1 MAPGPPNLGD
11 NRFASLSVSPKAKK
25 KRPFQKLPVDF
36 PDLPETQCKNPRF
49 LIVSSINSPKT
60 ISEYN
65 CFAVHRA
72 LMYISKDI
80 ISISNLRD
88 GSLLLLVNSREIS
101 DKFTKV
107 TSLPGLCEIECKL
120 HNTLNF
126 VKGTIYAPCLINIPE
141 NEIVEELKS
150 QNVHSVFKF
159 TKMIDGTPKPFGK
172 ILVTFDCFT
181 LPSKLTV
188 SWHTV
193 KVSEY
198 IPNPMR
204 CKSCQLLGHTSK
216 HCKNS
221 AACVSC
227 NLTPHLPVPCT
238 RIFCANCAGGHPA
251 SSPEC
256 PQYQT
261 QKQLLHIKTS
271 KKFSFREART
281 ILNQQQNTTT
291 NSKPTYLTVAS
302 QNPAPAVLIT
312 KTRNPDA
319 ITNTDLPTSS
329 AKVPTPLSPTYP
341 TSRANSLNLEE
352 NLTSSPSN
360 SAKTDFSYSSP
371 TSKLKICMER
381 SRALRE
387 EANALIGQTYNDD
400 NNISMTSRS
409 NSNESIASHT
419 SNLQTIINTTDSD
432 DTMDDTDS

>member
-1 MAPGPPNLGD
+1 MAPGPLNLGD
-11 NRFASLSVSPKAKK
+11 NRFASLSASPKAKK
-25 KRPFQKLPVDF
+25 KRPFQKLQVDF
-36 PDLPETQCKNPRF
+36 PDLPETQCKNPRY
-49 LIVSSINSPKT
+49 LVVSSKNSPKT
-60 ISEYN
+60 ISDYN

-72 LMYISKDI
+72 LKYISKDI
-80 ISISNLRD
+80 TSISNLRD
-88 GSLLLLVNSREIS
+88 GNLLLLVNSREIS
-101 DKFTKV
+101 DKFIKV
-107 TSLPGLCEIECKL
+107 TSLPGLCDIECKL

-172 ILVTFDCFT
+172 VLVTFDRFT

-216 HCKNS
+216 HCKNPP
-221 AACVSC
+221 ACVSC
-227 NLTPHLPVPCT
+227 NLAPHLPVPCT
-238 RIFCANCAGGHPA
+238 RIFCANCTGQHPA

-271 KKFSFREART
+271 KKCSFYEART
-281 ILNQQQNTTT
+281 ILKQQQNTT
-291 NSKPTYLTVAS
+291 NNPTLTYSTVANQS
-302 QNPAPAVLIT
+302 TASVMLV
-312 KTRNPDA
+312 KKSRNPNT

-329 AKVPTPLSPTYP
+329 TKVPAPLSPTYP
-341 TSRANSLNLEE
+341 TSRTNSLNLEE
-352 NLTSSPSN
+352 NLTSSPST
-360 SAKTDFSYSSP
+360 SDKTDFSY
-371 TSKLKICMER
+371 LKKTCIER
-381 SRALRE
+381 SRSLRA
-387 EANALIGQTYNDD
+387 EANALLGQTYNDD
-400 NNISMTSRS
+400 NNTLMTSRS
-409 NSNESIASHT
+409 NSNESIASQT
-419 SNLQTIINTTDSD
+419 SNLQTKINTTDSD
-432 DTMDDTDS
+432 TMDDPDS